1 MPEKND
7 RKQMADGFRIND
19 FFTYAETMGL
29 SDLNIQY
36 ILLQLIGQNSLI
48 YLLHKLCHAVL
59 IVDKLLIPLAD
70 GHSFQMLIAGRRKL
84 FMFFPFFTLYSVQ
97 YIIIDFLKR

>member
-19 FFTYAETMGL
+19 FFLRML
-29 SDLNIQY
+29 KQWDCLDLNIQY

-70 GHSFQMLIAGRRKL
+70 GHSFQMLIAGRREAFHVLSILYAL
-84 FMFFPFFTLYSVQ
+84 FGAVHHYRLS
-97 YIIIDFLKR
+97 